1 MQFKATL
8 FIAVAL
14 GALSGPVTAQ
24 PAIDD
29 KAQIAALENQF
40 AAAVSAK
47 DVDAI
52 MKVYEPGQDLLV
64 FDVVPPRQYAG
75 FDAYK
80 KDWTDFLGQV
90 NGPIK
95 FTISDLAID
104 TDGTMGYSHSIQHMT
119 GVDTK
124 GKPMDLTVRLTDVYR
139 KIGGVWKIV
148 HEHVSVPVDLNT
160 NKPDLT
166 AAP

>member
-1 MQFKATL
+1 MKFQATL
-8 FIAVAL
+8 FIAAALAAL
-14 GALSGPVTAQ
+14 GGPAAAQ
-24 PAIDD
+24 PAMDD
-29 KAQIAALENQF
+29 KAQIEALENQF
-40 AAAVSAK
+40 AAAVTAK
-47 DVDAI
+47 DIDAI
-52 MKVYEPGQDLLV
+52 MKVYAPGQDLLV

-80 KDWTDFLGQV
+80 KDWMDFLGQV

-104 TDGTMGYSHSIQHMT
+104 TDGTMGYSHSVQHMT

-124 GKPMDLTVRLTDVYR
+124 GKAMDLTVRLTDVY
-139 KIGGVWKIV
+139 KKMGGVWKIV
-148 HEHVSVPVDLNT
+148 HEHVSVPVDLT
-160 NKPDLT
+160 TGKPDLT